1 MFSKI
6 ANRKKA
12 VGSRRRRF
20 LGGEQPATSSVD
32 KLRAEKAAAD
42 ADPTIVMKESDK
54 LRLAALEALEQLK
67 QDGNTN
73 PFAVNMKMVTDA
85 EGKES
90 VDKLEEPFY
99 HRCEKST
106 KLVEAMKAN
115 LGEERKSNLAKL
127 LEAEK
132 QLQEQKKSA
141 VKAQAALN
149 YLTKKNADLELIN
162 KQLDDLKVEIST
174 LVDKA
179 NKLNTDCTTELDET
193 INKDVRANIKA
204 ELEKMTEADEAITTR
219 LTTLLDSIANPD
231 AEPSSAPAAEGAPAP
246 AVSSPASSDSE
257 ATSGGRMRTSRNR
270 NLRKRRSFRLNGG
283 GWCEEDHKT
292 QKGCDKE
299 RNCVWNSRK
308 KKCENLY

>member
-1 MFSKI
+1 MYSIYKKMFSKI

-20 LGGEQPATSSVD
+20 FGGEQTAVSSVD

-67 QDGNTN
+67 KDGEAN
-73 PFAVNMKMVTDA
+73 PFAVNMKMATDA

-231 AEPSSAPAAEGAPAP
+231 AEPSSAPAVAAVAQSAPA
-246 AVSSPASSDSE
+246 AAESSPAPSESDE
-257 ATSGGRMRTSRNR
+257 EEKEKPTSGGRMRRSRNR
-270 NLRKRRSFRLNGG
+270 NLRKRRSFNRF
-283 GWCEEDHKT
+283 W
-292 QKGCDKE
+292 
-299 RNCVWNSRK
+299 
-308 KKCENLY
+308 